1 MNPKIEKLK
10 EERQKND
17 TKIAELQERNKVIDR
32 KIREYENTEIVGM
45 FRSSDFTIEE
55 IRDIIASAK
64 ATKGGN

>member
-64 ATKGGN
+64 STKGGN

>member
-32 KIREYENTEIVGM
+32 KIREYENTEIIGM